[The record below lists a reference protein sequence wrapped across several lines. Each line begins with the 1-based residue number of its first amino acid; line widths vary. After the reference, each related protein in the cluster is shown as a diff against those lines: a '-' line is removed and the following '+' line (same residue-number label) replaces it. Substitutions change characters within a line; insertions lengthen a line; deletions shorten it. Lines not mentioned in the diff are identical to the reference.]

1 MLKDQGINET
11 GTVRTDRLGKE
22 LKLKKNSIS
31 TEVRGTIKCHYEQ
44 NAIGVICR
52 NDNGPI
58 IMISNV
64 HADLPLTTVK
74 CWDSSRNHIKI
85 DRPHCN

>member
-31 TEVRGTIKCHYEQ
+31 TELRGTIKCHYEQ

-64 HADLPLTTVK
+64 HAYLP
-74 CWDSSRNHIKI
+74 HIKI